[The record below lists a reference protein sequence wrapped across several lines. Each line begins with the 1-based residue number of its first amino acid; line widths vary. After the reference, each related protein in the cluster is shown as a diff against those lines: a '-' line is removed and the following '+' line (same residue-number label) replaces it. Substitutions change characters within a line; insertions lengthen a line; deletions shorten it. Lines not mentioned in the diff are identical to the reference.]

1 MEGHQVFRFV
11 WPWRPQEG
19 VWVLFELQ
27 YEALEHVSAR
37 IDFCLK
43 TLPWLLWCERDR
55 VDTGNAFKGS
65 KVVKGSGD
73 DGLDERGSSA
83 DE

>member
-1 MEGHQVFRFV
+1 MEGHQVFGFV

-43 TLPWLLWCERDR
+43 TSFP
-55 VDTGNAFKGS
+55 
-65 KVVKGSGD
+65 
-73 DGLDERGSSA
+73 
-83 DE
+83 